1 MELNA
6 AELDARDPLASFAD
20 EFYKPPGKIYLD
32 GNSLGLLCKTAEKS
46 VNDAIEMWRTRAI
59 EGWTDGPEPWFE
71 MSRKAARLL
80 APILG
85 AEADDVMIGQSTTIN
100 LHQLLAT
107 FHQPGK
113 RIVIDEWSFPSDRY
127 AIASHL
133 PLRYQDPGRDLIVVP
148 DRDGLI
154 DPSDLLHAM
163 DQSVGMAVLPAVAYR
178 SGQLLD
184 MANLT
189 HEAHKRNVLI
199 AWDCSHSAGVIPHRF
214 RDDEIDLAFG
224 CTYKYLNGGPG
235 SPGWLYVHPRLRDRL
250 PGLAGW
256 FGGDPARQF
265 AMTYEL
271 QPANDAGRYMVGT
284 PHVLSLAPL
293 LGSLELVNR
302 AGVPALRTKS
312 LALTRFIWELDTERN
327 STVGLSL
334 VTPREDHRRG
344 GHVTFAH
351 PEARLLSRVLRHYG
365 IVVDHR
371 PPNLLRLAPAPLYTS
386 FGDCV
391 DTVDEI
397 TISWCARKYETF
409 GEDNALVT

>member
-6 AELDARDPLASFAD
+6 AELDARDPLAHFAD

-32 GNSLGLLCKTAEKS
+32 SNSLGLLCKPAEKS
-46 VNDAIEMWRTRAI
+46 LNEAIEMWRTRAI

-85 AEADDVMIGQSTTIN
+85 AEADDVMIGQSTTVN

-133 PLRYQDPGRDLIVVP
+133 PLRYQDPERDLIVVP
-148 DRDGLI
+148 DRNGLI
-154 DPSDLLHAM
+154 EPSDLLKAM
-163 DQSVGMAVLPAVAYR
+163 DHSVGMAVLPAVAYR

-189 HEAHKRNVLI
+189 HEARQRNVLI

-256 FGGDPARQF
+256 FGSDPARQF
-265 AMTYEL
+265 QMSAEM
-271 QPANDAGRYMVGT
+271 QPASDAGRYMIGT
-284 PHVLSLAPL
+284 PHALTLAPL

-302 AGVPALRTKS
+302 AGVPALRAKS
-312 LALTRFIWELDTERN
+312 LALTRYIWELDTERN

-351 PEARLLSRVLRHYG
+351 PEARLLSRVLRYYG
-365 IVVDHR
+365 IIVDHR

-391 DTVDEI
+391 DAVDEI
-397 TISWCARKYETF
+397 TISWCARKYEAF